1 MNKSKSAFTFND
13 FMKKCDEVRDFGNDY
28 GQFVVIDKEKRT
40 ITLLPLK
47 KEKLVAIIEEEE
59 HQVDVEVGE
68 VSIHKRK
75 RPQDFD
81 NQVVIVTKDDII
93 TRMKEEEEDEIK
105 KMRRREE
112 DKMLSFGLLSAFFLS
127 VFFFVM

>member
-1 MNKSKSAFTFND
+1 MNKSKSAFTFDD
-13 FMKKCDEVRDFGNDY
+13 FMKKCDEVMDFGNDY
-28 GQFVVIDKEKRT
+28 GQFVVIDKERRT

-59 HQVDVEVGE
+59 HPFVDVEVGE
-68 VSIHKRK
+68 VSVHKRK

-81 NQVVIVTKDDII
+81 NQVVIIAKDLE
-93 TRMKEEEEDEIK
+93 REREREDEIK
-105 KMRRREE
+105 KMKSEE
-112 DKMLSFGLLSAFFLS
+112 DKMLSYGLLSAFFLS